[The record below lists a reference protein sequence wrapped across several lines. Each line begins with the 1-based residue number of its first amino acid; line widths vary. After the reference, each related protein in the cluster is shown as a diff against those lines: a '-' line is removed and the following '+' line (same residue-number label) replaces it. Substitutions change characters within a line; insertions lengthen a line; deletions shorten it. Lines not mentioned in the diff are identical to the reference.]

1 MIKYEIKN
9 RTIELTYDTGK
20 EFMIIKKFLEL
31 IDLIN
36 EVRKWALK

>member
-36 EVRKWALK
+36 EVRK

>member
-9 RTIELTYDTGK
+9 RRIELTYDTGK
-20 EFMIIKKFLEL
+20 EFIIIKKFLDI

-36 EVRKWALK
+36 EAKK

>member
-9 RTIELTYDTGK
+9 RRIEITYETGK
-20 EFMIIKKFLEL
+20 EFIIIQKILEI

-36 EVRKWALK
+36 EARL

>member
-36 EVRKWALK
+36 EARK

>member
-36 EVRKWALK
+36 EARKWALK